1 MHVLAQVSQSRKY
14 QQKSSQITMK
24 IKDSLKKR
32 SNLINLIPT
41 AHNTARYTMRV
52 DEEILKYCW

>member
-1 MHVLAQVSQSRKY
+1 
-14 QQKSSQITMK
+14 MK
-24 IKDSLKKR
+24 VRDSLKKR

-52 DEEILKYCW
+52 DEEVLKYC